1 MKRQTYA
8 ATAKR
13 SILECAASWP
23 GITIQQLIEEGELSH
38 TPLHLVSAVS
48 ELRREGLLCDYAHP
62 SVLYVKPGWEERAE
76 GMLPRDRSAA
86 AAIAS
91 GAHTY
96 RVLCEVLGR
105 SSTSMYHTGS
115 RLIRN
120 GVVYNPRGLYLTEE
134 GSVLFIDTPSDSS
147 RLPRL
152 SERR

>member
-1 MKRQTYA
+1 MSQSYT

-23 GITIQQLIEEGELSH
+23 GITIQQLIKEGELSH
-38 TPLHLVSAVS
+38 APVHLVAAVS
-48 ELRREGLLCDYAHP
+48 QLRREGLLCPHAYP
-62 SVLYVKPGWEERAE
+62 SVLHVKPGWQERAE
-76 GMLPRDRSAA
+76 GMLPRDNSAA

-96 RVLCEVLGR
+96 RVLCDVLGR
-105 SSTSMYHTGS
+105 SITSMYHTGS
-115 RLIRN
+115 RLIRA

-134 GSVLFIDTPSDSS
+134 GAVLFKDSRSTSS